1 MALTEST
8 MMSLGSRAPDFNL
21 PEPLTG
27 QDLSLEQLR
36 GVHATLVMFVCNH
49 CPYVIHVI
57 EGIAELS
64 ADYMPRG
71 VGFVAINSN
80 DVDNYS
86 EDSPE
91 KMSAW
96 ATQEQFLF
104 PYLFDESQSVAQA
117 YGAACTPDFFLFDDE
132 LNCIYRGRMD
142 GAKPGNDE
150 PVSGHD
156 LREALDA
163 VLTGMPVNKDQ
174 KPSLGCNIKWK

>member
-36 GVHATLVMFVCNH
+36 GEHATLVMFICNH

-80 DVDNYS
+80 DVDSYP

-104 PYLFDESQSVAQA
+104 PYLFDESQFVAQA
-117 YGAACTPDFFLFDDE
+117 YGAACTPDFFLFDDG

-150 PVSGHD
+150 SVSGHD

>member
-1 MALTEST
+1 MTLTEST
-8 MMSLGSRAPDFNL
+8 MMSLGTKAPDFSL
-21 PEPLTG
+21 LEPLTE
-27 QDLSLEQLR
+27 QTQSLEQLR
-36 GVHATLVMFVCNH
+36 GEHATLVMFICNH

-57 EGIAELS
+57 QGIKALS
-64 ADYMPRG
+64 ADYLPRG
-71 VGFVAINSN
+71 VGVVAINSN
-80 DVDNYS
+80 DVANYPG
-86 EDSPE
+86 DSPE

-104 PYLFDESQSVAQA
+104 PYLFDESQSVAQG

-132 LNCIYRGRMD
+132 LNGIYRGRMD

>member
-8 MMSLGSRAPDFNL
+8 MMSLGNRAPDFNL

-36 GVHATLVMFVCNH
+36 GVHATLVMFICNH

-71 VGFVAINSN
+71 VGFVAVNSN
-80 DVDNYS
+80 DVDNYP

-104 PYLFDESQSVAQA
+104 PYLFDKSQSVAQA
-117 YGAACTPDFFLFDDE
+117 YGAACTPDFSCLMMSLTVFTGGE
-132 LNCIYRGRMD
+132 WMVLNQVMTN
-142 GAKPGNDE
+142 P
-150 PVSGHD
+150 
-156 LREALDA
+156 
-163 VLTGMPVNKDQ
+163 
-174 KPSLGCNIKWK
+174 